1 MSMGPPETRISHYRI
16 EEPLGSGGMGR
27 VYRAVDERLGR
38 RVALKFLSELPDADA
53 RQRFID
59 EARAVS
65 SLDHPNI
72 CTIFEVDETADGEI
86 FIAMAYYEG
95 ETLERVIARGPMDPG
110 RAASIAIQAGRG
122 LAAAHEEL
130 LVHRDIKPAN
140 LMLIRRDTVKILDF
154 GLARLLGTHLEG
166 NLIAGTP
173 AYMAPEQLRG
183 EPADP
188 RTDIWSLGVV
198 LYEMLTAKNPFARER
213 GDATINAILRETFPV
228 ASRVVKGLPPL
239 ADTIVARSLSKD
251 PRARYDRIEDMVSDL
266 AELLADADSGAIT
279 LRRPAAA
286 ARSSIAVLPFQD
298 MTSASD
304 QQFLCDGIA
313 EEVMNALGRIPDL
326 FVAARTS
333 SFQFKNR
340 AADVREIGTKL
351 GVETVLEGSVRRA
364 GDRLRV
370 TVQLVSVENGYR
382 LWNERYD
389 RDIQDVFAIEE
400 DIAEQIATALRLTL
414 ANRRDRRALA
424 TTASEAESWQLY
436 LQGRQF
442 FHQQRRK
449 ALEIAMQA
457 FQQAIALDPRN
468 ARAYAGMADCHSFLH
483 LHFGEGQPAIEAAL
497 AASGKALEIA
507 PDSAEARAS
516 RGLALFV
523 ERDYAGAED
532 ELARAIDLDPRLY
545 DAHYLYG
552 RVCFSEG
559 RIQEAATHFRE
570 ACSIVREAF
579 DAWYLL
585 GMCYRRLGETS
596 KARTA
601 DLECIEAMKVR
612 VRDHPDDTRAWT
624 MGAAVLAELG
634 EPERAA
640 DWVGRAIAVDADE
653 PIIQY
658 NAACVYVALG
668 RKDEAIRCLEASVG
682 QGGLSPSWVAN
693 DPDLDPLRGD
703 PRFEALVASA
713 KSV

>member
-1 MSMGPPETRISHYRI
+1 MPVGETDTQISHYRI
-16 EEPLGSGGMGR
+16 EELLGSGGMGR

-72 CTIFEVDETADGEI
+72 CTIFEVDETPAGEI

-95 ETLERVIARGPMDPG
+95 ETLERVIARGPMETA
-110 RAASIAIQAGRG
+110 RATSIAIQAGRG

-154 GLARLLGTHLEG
+154 GLARLLGTQLEG

-198 LYEMLTAKNPFARER
+198 LYEMLTAKNPFARDR
-213 GDATINAILRETFPV
+213 GDATINAILREPFAPPTRIV
-228 ASRVVKGLPPL
+228 QGLPPL
-239 ADTIVARSLSKD
+239 ADTILARSLAKD
-251 PRARYDRIEDMVSDL
+251 PRARYERVEDMVADL
-266 AELLADADSGAIT
+266 VELLADADSGAIT
-279 LRRPAAA
+279 LRRAPAAS
-286 ARSSIAVLPFQD
+286 RSSIAVLPFQD
-298 MTSASD
+298 MTPAGD

-313 EEVMNALGRIPDL
+313 EEILNALGRIPDL
-326 FVAARTS
+326 FVASRTS

-340 AADVREIGTKL
+340 ATDVREVGAKL
-351 GVETVLEGSVRRA
+351 DVECVLEGSVRRA
-364 GDRLRV
+364 GDRIRV

-400 DIAEQIATALRLTL
+400 DIADQIATALRLTL
-414 ANRRDRRALA
+414 ANRRDPRARASSA
-424 TTASEAESWQLY
+424 TEAEAWQLY

-449 ALEIAMQA
+449 ALEIAVQS
-457 FQQAIALDPRN
+457 FERAIEIAPRY
-468 ARAYAGMADCHSFLH
+468 ARAYAGIADCHSFLH
-483 LHFGEGQPAIEAAL
+483 TYFGEGQPAVDAAL
-497 AASGKALEIA
+497 EASSRALEIA
-507 PDSAEARAS
+507 PDLAEARAS

-523 ERDYAGAED
+523 ERDFAGAEK
-532 ELARAIDLDPRLY
+532 ELTRAIDLDPRLY
-545 DAHYLYG
+545 EAHYLFG
-552 RVCFSEG
+552 RVCFAEG
-559 RIQEAATHFRE
+559 RIREAAAHFRE

-579 DAWYLL
+579 DSWYLL

-601 DLECIEAMKVR
+601 DLECIEAVKAR
-612 VRDHPDDTRAWT
+612 VKDHPDDTRAWT

-640 DWVGRAIAVDADE
+640 DWVARATAIDADE

-668 RKDEAIRCLEASVG
+668 RHDEAIRCLEVSVG
-682 QGGLSPSWVAN
+682 HGGLSPAWVAN
-693 DPDLDPLRGD
+693 DPDLDPLRD
-703 PRFEALVASA
+703 NPRFQAIVASA
-713 KSV
+713 GE